1 MRFQTSLM
9 PNNYP
14 DPVIFVPGI
23 KGSALRDEYPIDP
36 ETVWSVLRAVVKS
49 YDRIM
54 LHPYNTRYEA
64 QEPARV
70 VRDQVFGLFYSE
82 FIEELRH
89 NLAMDPT
96 EPVPVFP
103 FAYDWRQPLTV
114 IQSQFEG
121 FVEEVI
127 ERTRLLPHYNRS
139 GYNRKSGRVNLVGH
153 SMGGLIIGGYV
164 AKAGLQRVN
173 RVATIATPFRG
184 SLESIAIT
192 TTGTSSLNAGGSR
205 EREAARVTPSLYH
218 LLPSYAGAVA
228 KEAPNVL
235 FESNR
240 WQSSILSTLK
250 SFVDRYQLPK
260 DPALNADAVL
270 ATMLTQARAHRESLE
285 KLTLPDPKQWLCVVG
300 VNVKTRVSMSISKDA
315 EQKVWFDLEEAVD
328 EFEKGKTPARR
339 TRTGDGTVPY
349 SGAQCAFVPAN
360 QIICVTPGDYGFF
373 ELKDR
378 VLDNIGLHANLPN
391 MNLVQRLVVSHFL
404 QRQQGD
410 LGGCPGPDVP
420 TKDWDPPLPK
430 KWLS

>member
-1 MRFQTSLM
+1 M

-14 DPVIFVPGI
+14 DPVIFVAGI
-23 KGSALRDEYPIDP
+23 KGSALRDEYPVDP

-49 YDRIM
+49 YDRIT
-54 LHPYNTRYEA
+54 LHPHNTRYEA
-64 QEPARV
+64 REPARV
-70 VRDQVFGLFYSE
+70 VRDQLFGLFYSE

-89 NLAMDPT
+89 NLTMDPT

-103 FAYDWRQPLTV
+103 FAYDWRQPLADVQT
-114 IQSQFEG
+114 QFG
-121 FVEEVI
+121 AFVEEVI
-127 ERTRLLPHYNRS
+127 ERTSLLPHYNRT
-139 GYNRKSGRVNLVGH
+139 GYQPKSGRVNLVGH

-184 SLESIAIT
+184 SLEAVAIT

-218 LLPSYAGAVA
+218 LLPSFPGAVA
-228 KEAPNVL
+228 KEAPDIL
-235 FESNR
+235 FKHER
-240 WQSSILSTLK
+240 WQTSILDTLK
-250 SFVDRYQLPK
+250 TFIERYQLPNE
-260 DPALNADAVL
+260 PALDGKTVL
-270 ATMLTQARAHRESLE
+270 SSMLAQAQAHRAALE

-300 VNVKTRVSMSISKDA
+300 VNAKTRVGMSISKDA
-315 EQKVWFDLEEAVD
+315 QGRTWFDVEEEVD
-328 EFEKGKTPARR
+328 EFDKGKTTARR
-339 TRTGDGTVPY
+339 ARTGDGTVPY
-349 SGAQCAFVPAN
+349 YGAQCAFVPKN

-373 ELKDR
+373 EIKDR
-378 VLDNIGLHANLPN
+378 ILDSVGLHANLPN

-410 LGGCPGPDVP
+410 LGGCPGPDVSA
-420 TKDWDPPLPK
+420 KDWDPPLPK